1 MYIQSTQNL
10 DKAEDEFLQKI
21 LELCDDNDLGNRYQ
35 NMIIENGC
43 VIIKVTQLT
52 IFIWKLQMHGSRLLF
67 FVICLVSIFIRTSSP

>member
-52 IFIWKLQMHGSRLLF
+52 NLFGSYRCMEAGCYFLLY
-67 FVICLVSIFIRTSSP
+67 V